1 MRRVHVPR
9 RAVEQAG
16 RAMPADV
23 MKSAH
28 HAVVA
33 ADGKQ
38 HFADEVEALVVA
50 GVRNLRDVADDLP
63 RWPEHPL
70 ALEREEFRIR
80 VGPGRQAEIVG

>member
-1 MRRVHVPR
+1 MVGTHDAARARAT
-9 RAVEQAG
+9 RAVEQACG
-16 RAMPADV
+16 TMPADV
-23 MKSAH
+23 MESPD

-63 RWPEHPL
+63 
-70 ALEREEFRIR
+70 
-80 VGPGRQAEIVG
+80 

>member
-1 MRRVHVPR
+1 MRRVHDAA
-9 RAVEQAG
+9 RAIEQAG
-16 RAMPADV
+16 GTMPADV
-23 MKSAH
+23 MESAH

-63 RWPEHPL
+63 
-70 ALEREEFRIR
+70 
-80 VGPGRQAEIVG
+80 